1 MSNDPFM
8 DFKRK
13 QRESWT
19 TFTPTATFTTPVAA
33 HLVRFAGIRSGESV
47 LDVGTGT
54 GVVAVTAAR
63 TGARVSALDLTP
75 ELLVEA
81 RENGRIAGYPEIACQ
96 EGDAETLPYL
106 GNGAEGDRTLDLRIA
121 NATLSQLS
129 YRPIET
135 TARTTRGH
143 RGSGAQF

>member
-1 MSNDPFM
+1 MSNDPFL

-19 TFTPTATFTTPVAA
+19 TFTMAATFTVPVAA
-33 HLVRFAGIRSGESV
+33 HLVRFAGVRAGESV

-81 RENGRIAGYPEIACQ
+81 RENGRIAGHPEIAWL
-96 EGDAETLPYL
+96 EGDAERLPYPDASFDV
-106 GNGAEGDRTLDLRIA
+106 GVSHFGPMFAPRQEGAIP
-121 NATLSQLS
+121 QL
-129 YRPIET
+129 
-135 TARTTRGH
+135 
-143 RGSGAQF
+143 